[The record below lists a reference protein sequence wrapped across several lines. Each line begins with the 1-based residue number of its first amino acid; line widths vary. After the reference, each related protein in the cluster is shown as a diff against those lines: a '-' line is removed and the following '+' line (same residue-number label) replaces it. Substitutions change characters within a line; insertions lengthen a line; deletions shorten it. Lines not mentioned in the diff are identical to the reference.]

1 MVWVF
6 YLRWYKFQL
15 SLKAAVDLWSRV
27 ELSSAESKTLWVGEG
42 VEKLYE
48 NNSILWS
55 SSILYN
61 SILKESSY
69 IERLR
74 LTQKQYEIR
83 FNKSITQYLIGRL
96 HNSINLKS
104 SYVEIQK
111 RKCHAGKAAWEKAVA
126 NSIIGISSIS
136 YNLIFILSS
145 YKIGAVLYLV
155 WERGQK
161 DV

>member
-1 MVWVF
+1 M
-6 YLRWYKFQL
+6 
-15 SLKAAVDLWSRV
+15 
-27 ELSSAESKTLWVGEG
+27 
-42 VEKLYE
+42 EKLYE
-48 NNSILWS
+48 NNSTLRS

-83 FNKSITQYLIGRL
+83 FNKRITQYLIGRL

-111 RKCHAGKAAWEKAVA
+111 RKCHAGKAAWEKSVA

-136 YNLIFILSS
+136 YNSIFILSS
-145 YKIGAVLYLV
+145 YKRRAVPYLV
-155 WERGQK
+155 
-161 DV
+161 